1 MVKYIPLFSS
11 SIFVILKYSTS
22 WARKACAWSLEFA
35 SGTVRSMPPQPGAR
49 VRGEV
54 QDPLLRSRTWTLWL
68 TVQTLRGDQA
78 QSTTRSLSRPRA
90 LTKKQRH
97 HFANKGPYSQ
107 SYGFSSSHVWM
118 WGLDHKEGWGL
129 KNWYF
134 ELWGWRR
141 LLRVPWTARR
151 SNQSILKEIN
161 PEYSLEGLMLKLKLQ
176 NFGHPMQRT
185 KSLEKT
191 LMLGK
196 IEGRRRWG
204 R

>member
-1 MVKYIPLFSS
+1 MVEYTLLFTS
-11 SIFVILKYSTS
+11 SIFAILKYSSS
-22 WARKACAWSLEFA
+22 WATKACALSLE
-35 SGTVRSMPPQPGAR
+35 SPSSTVRSMPPQPGAR

-54 QDPLLRSRTWTLWL
+54 QDPLMRSPTWTLWMTL
-68 TVQTLRGDQA
+68 QTLRGDHS
-78 QSTTRSLSRPRA
+78 QSTTRSLYRPREHA
-90 LTKKQRH
+90 KKQRH
-97 HFANKGPYSQ
+97 HFSNKGPYSQ

-118 WGLDHKEGWGL
+118 WWLDHKEGWGL

-134 ELWGWRR
+134 ELWCWRR

-161 PEYSLEGLMLKLKLQ
+161 PEYSLEGLMLKPKLQ
-176 NFGHPMQRT
+176 YFGHLIQRT